1 MTSGNISSLDML
13 MNLLS
18 PSSDDYELILV
29 ATAERD
35 EEEQGNGRGGSKH
48 GR

>member
-29 ATAERD
+29 TTAERD